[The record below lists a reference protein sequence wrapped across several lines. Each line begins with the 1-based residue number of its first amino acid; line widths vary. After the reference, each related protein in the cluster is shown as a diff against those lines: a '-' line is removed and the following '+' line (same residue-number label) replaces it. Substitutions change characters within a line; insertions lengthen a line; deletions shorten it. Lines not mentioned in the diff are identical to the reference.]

1 MSIKFRNYDKRIIR
15 KLLSEIGEHRYTLAL
30 ENMKV
35 GDNRPLSMK
44 GFYLEATE
52 HYLRLCYVYP
62 SNYVLM
68 IMDVGRYEN
77 IPVDGWSRV
86 RE

>member
-1 MSIKFRNYDKRIIR
+1 MSIKFRNYDKATI
-15 KLLSEIGEHRYTLAL
+15 KNLLREIGEYRYNQAL

-35 GDNRPLSMK
+35 GNSKPMSME

-52 HYLRLCYVYP
+52 HYLKLCYRFP
-62 SNYVLM
+62 SRYVLM
-68 IMDVGRYEN
+68 IMDVERYEN

-86 RE
+86 KE

>member
-1 MSIKFRNYDKRIIR
+1 MSIKFRNYNKGII
-15 KLLSEIGEHRYTLAL
+15 KNLLREIGEYRYNQAL

-35 GDNRPLSMK
+35 GNSKPMSME

-52 HYLRLCYVYP
+52 HYLKLCYRFP
-62 SNYVLM
+62 SRYVLM
-68 IMDVGRYEN
+68 IMDVERYEN

-86 RE
+86 KE